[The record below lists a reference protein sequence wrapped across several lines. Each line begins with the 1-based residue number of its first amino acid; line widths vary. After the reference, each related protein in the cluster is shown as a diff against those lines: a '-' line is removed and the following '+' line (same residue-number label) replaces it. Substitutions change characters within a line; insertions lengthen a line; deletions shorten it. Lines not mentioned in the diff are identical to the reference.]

1 MATSSKDIETL
12 WQRYSEEGSK
22 KGISVRDFF
31 EKNGVP
37 YHVFEKW
44 YKRKYQHPEI
54 VDCKVTGFQT
64 LRRSSLKKN
73 HAMETH
79 TSQRRSHT
87 SALLSAMGS
96 RWNIAGST
104 IQDFSLSFQNSKA
117 YVQYKRSHEFQVYP

>member
-44 YKRKYQHPEI
+44 YKRKYQQP
-54 VDCKVTGFQT
+54 VM
-64 LRRSSLKKN
+64 R
-73 HAMETH
+73 
-79 TSQRRSHT
+79 
-87 SALLSAMGS
+87 
-96 RWNIAGST
+96 
-104 IQDFSLSFQNSKA
+104 
-117 YVQYKRSHEFQVYP
+117 

>member
-44 YKRKYQHPEI
+44 YKRKYQQPEI
-54 VDCKVTGFQT
+54 VDCKVTGSPDIEEEQPE
-64 LRRSSLKKN
+64 KEPCNGDAPK
-73 HAMETH
+73 
-79 TSQRRSHT
+79 
-87 SALLSAMGS
+87 
-96 RWNIAGST
+96 
-104 IQDFSLSFQNSKA
+104 SKA
-117 YVQYKRSHEFQVYP
+117 VSYICITFSNGVKVEHHRLNYPELLTFISKLEGLCSI